1 MDRTDEL
8 ILRASELEREISG
21 DEDIEIDD
29 FDGEIWICRYSESR
43 GSAEGIEKFCNRDE
57 IDVDKLM
64 KKIGQIDF
72 KESYLELFDYQF
84 DAVLCSMDIYDFV
97 NKKVFYA
104 DSYCLKKYKP
114 FIDVIEYIFRKANFK
129 SFEEMPMIHIVDNLD
144 FAHKM
149 AAKKFIDREYHHYF
163 DIL

>member
-57 IDVDKLM
+57 IDIDKLM
-64 KKIGQIDF
+64 NKSNKNNWW
-72 KESYLELFDYQF
+72 Y
-84 DAVLCSMDIYDFV
+84 VL
-97 NKKVFYA
+97 
-104 DSYCLKKYKP
+104 
-114 FIDVIEYIFRKANFK
+114 
-129 SFEEMPMIHIVDNLD
+129 
-144 FAHKM
+144 
-149 AAKKFIDREYHHYF
+149 
-163 DIL
+163 

>member
-29 FDGEIWICRYSESR
+29 FDGKIWICRYSESR

-64 KKIGQIDF
+64 NKSNKNNWW
-72 KESYLELFDYQF
+72 Y
-84 DAVLCSMDIYDFV
+84 VL
-97 NKKVFYA
+97 
-104 DSYCLKKYKP
+104 
-114 FIDVIEYIFRKANFK
+114 
-129 SFEEMPMIHIVDNLD
+129 
-144 FAHKM
+144 
-149 AAKKFIDREYHHYF
+149 
-163 DIL
+163 

>member
-64 KKIGQIDF
+64 NKSNKNNWW
-72 KESYLELFDYQF
+72 Y
-84 DAVLCSMDIYDFV
+84 VL
-97 NKKVFYA
+97 
-104 DSYCLKKYKP
+104 
-114 FIDVIEYIFRKANFK
+114 
-129 SFEEMPMIHIVDNLD
+129 
-144 FAHKM
+144 
-149 AAKKFIDREYHHYF
+149 
-163 DIL
+163 

>member
-43 GSAEGIEKFCNRDE
+43 GSAEGIERFCSRDE

-64 KKIGQIDF
+64 NKSNKNNWW
-72 KESYLELFDYQF
+72 Y
-84 DAVLCSMDIYDFV
+84 VL
-97 NKKVFYA
+97 
-104 DSYCLKKYKP
+104 
-114 FIDVIEYIFRKANFK
+114 
-129 SFEEMPMIHIVDNLD
+129 
-144 FAHKM
+144 
-149 AAKKFIDREYHHYF
+149 
-163 DIL
+163 